1 MNYATIKKTDV
12 ANGPGIRVSL
22 FVSGC
27 THRCKGCFNSE
38 AWDFGFGQR
47 YTRETEE
54 EVLEALAPD
63 YIRGLSL
70 LGGEPMEPENRGTV
84 LSLVKTVL
92 SLLQTVRQRYPGK
105 DIWCYTGYRYEED
118 LLAWAR
124 EERDACAC
132 GAQKRPEEDRGG
144 ADSQGGGPGAG
155 EVTQLLSLIDVL
167 VDGEFVEERKN
178 LRLAF
183 RGSENQRL
191 IDLKE
196 SGRQGRTVCL

>member
-1 MNYATIKKTDV
+1 MNYAAIKPTDV
-12 ANGPGIRVSL
+12 ANGPGVRVTL

-27 THRCKGCFNSE
+27 THYCKGCFNSE
-38 AWDFGFGQR
+38 AWDFDYGR
-47 YTRETEE
+47 PYTPETEE
-54 EVLEALAPD
+54 EILEALAPGH
-63 YIRGLSL
+63 IRGLSL
-70 LGGEPMEPENRGTV
+70 LGGEPMEPENRG
-84 LSLVKTVL
+84 TVL